1 MSDLAYNC
9 NIWQDIASIKLAYVC
24 KWDITVKMWQQKYGI
39 LWIATV
45 AKRKQMFW
53 SNHSD
58 QDRDAPIRLEIG
70 NYLLSWTAYS
80 SRNELTLSTIHCLT
94 IQQAIWARS
103 AGNTD
108 GRHKLRKNRRCEK
121 LHTVVNYLSNLPLGW
136 GARFVAISEGRWCHM
151 ICGVGKRVGETCSL
165 RLTCQPI
172 LPRADLCSDHSQ
184 TWQARTK
191 NFGLHICQIT
201 I

>member
-1 MSDLAYNC
+1 MRYQYKDVTTEVWNFVDR
-9 NIWQDIASIKLAYVC
+9 IF
-24 KWDITVKMWQQKYGI
+24 
-39 LWIATV
+39 V
-45 AKRKQMFW
+45 AKRKLMFW

-70 NYLLSWTAYS
+70 NYLLSWTAYT
-80 SRNELTLSTIHCLT
+80 SRNELTLSTIYWLT

-103 AGNTD
+103 DSTD
-108 GRHKLRKNRRCEK
+108 GQQRLRKKRRSEG
-121 LHTVVNYLSNLPLGW
+121 LHTVVNCLSNLPLGW
-136 GARFVAISEGRWCHM
+136 GGRFVAIWEGWCH
-151 ICGVGKRVGETCSL
+151 ICKVGKRVGETCSL